1 MCPRWTLIASA
12 AVVFAAPA
20 YAQTGTSTAAPEV
33 VPPSLL
39 HQPSIPYPPDAKAR
53 GVEGVVALD
62 LVIDEIGEV
71 RTATVVRGVDPV
83 LDAAALEAV
92 KEFRFSPAM
101 EDGVPFEVT
110 VGFAY
115 RFVLPTEDE
124 DAEVVATS
132 SVAPPADVGTGHSNV
147 PIDGIDSAF
156 SIVVL
161 AKRPPRSA
169 SDWTFTFGVT
179 HAAPAAG
186 GSGAE
191 LLREAPGVYISQ
203 HSGQGK
209 GHQIF
214 LRGFDAVHGQD
225 VAISAGGIAVNEVSN
240 VHGQGYA
247 DLHFLI
253 PEAVAKMRVVEGA
266 YDPRQGDFAVA
277 GSIDFDLG
285 LTRRGMLGRVSAGQF
300 GLVRGLAAWGPEGEP
315 DETFVA
321 AEYARSDGFGPSRAW
336 NRSSAIAQSL
346 VDINA
351 NVKLRL
357 LGSSYAGRFDSPG
370 VVRLDAFEAG
380 TIGFYD
386 VQSTAQRGSS
396 TRHQALAEVR
406 YDDGSTQSRMST
418 YVVLRGF
425 RLRQNFTGY
434 LLDPRGDLNEQLH
447 DATTFGGSGYY
458 SKTLFDERLRV
469 EIGASWRHDAIEQTQ
484 DRLREVDGVSYAQEI
499 DNELEITDV
508 GFYADFNLRLMD
520 GLFVRGG
527 ARVEGLSYVIEERL
541 ANEPRREAFGLHV
554 APKATVDYQPVD
566 ALRLFLSYGNGFR
579 SPQAVSLGQGERSPL
594 TLVHSGELGARYR
607 YGRALRATL
616 TSFVTYVEDELVFD
630 HATGTNVFGGSTLRG
645 GVQALVQSAPFDF
658 LNATLAATFARGI
671 KPATGDVLPF
681 VPPLVLRFDVEAHE
695 HVRGLLEEPIGVF
708 AVLAGTYLAPRPL
721 PFSETAEGFFVA
733 EAAIGA
739 EYDRF
744 ALSVEAQNLFDAR
757 YRDAEFVY
765 ASDFNPGGGTSMVP
779 ARHFTAGPPLT
790 LQATLTVNY

>member
-1 MCPRWTLIASA
+1 M
-12 AVVFAAPA
+12 VVVSLTSAPA
-20 YAQTGTSTAAPEV
+20 FAQTETATTAPAL
-33 VPPSLL
+33 VPPTLL
-39 HQPSIPYPPDAKAR
+39 HQPAVPYPTDARAR
-53 GVEGVVALD
+53 GVEGVVQLD
-62 LVIDEIGEV
+62 LVIDEVGAV
-71 RTATVVRGVDPV
+71 RTATVVEGVDPA
-83 LDAAALEAV
+83 LDAAALDAV
-92 KEFRFSPAM
+92 KQFRFSPAM
-101 EDGVPFEVT
+101 EDGVPLEVT

-115 RFVLPTEDE
+115 RFVLPDE
-124 DAEVVATS
+124 DGAAPPPVIATS
-132 SVAPPADVGTGHSNV
+132 TSAAPPDVGTGHKAS
-147 PIDGIDSAF
+147 PIEGIDSAF
-156 SIVVL
+156 SIVVT

-225 VAISAGGIAVNEVSN
+225 VAISAGGIPINEVSN
-240 VHGQGYA
+240 IHGQGYA

-285 LTRRGMLGRVSAGQF
+285 LTRRGMLGRVSAGQY
-300 GLVRGLAAWGPEGEP
+300 GLMRGLAAWGPEGES

-346 VDINA
+346 VDVSA

-357 LGSSYAGRFDSPG
+357 LGSTYAGRYDSPG
-370 VVRLDAFEAG
+370 VVRLDAFESGAL
-380 TIGFYD
+380 GFFD
-386 VQSTAQRGSS
+386 VHSSQQRGASS
-396 TRHQALAEVR
+396 RHQALAEVR
-406 YDDGSTQSRMST
+406 FDDGSTQSSMST
-418 YVVLRGF
+418 YVVLRSF

-447 DATTFGGSGYY
+447 DATTFGGNGYY
-458 SKTLFDERLRV
+458 AKTLFEERLRV
-469 EIGASWRHDAIEQTQ
+469 EIGASWRHDAIDQTQ
-484 DRLREVDGVSYAQEI
+484 DRLREVDGVSYATEI
-499 DNELEITDV
+499 DNELGITDV
-508 GFYADFNLRLMD
+508 GFYADFNLRVLD
-520 GLFVRGG
+520 GLYVRGG
-527 ARVEGLSYVIEERL
+527 ARIEGLSYVIEERL
-541 ANEPRREAFGLHV
+541 ANEPRREAFGFHI
-554 APKATVDYQPVD
+554 APKATVDYQLD
-566 ALRLFLSYGNGFR
+566 EALRFFLSYGNGFR

-594 TLVHSGELGARYR
+594 TLVHSGEFGGRYDL
-607 YGRALRATL
+607 GRALRATL
-616 TSFVTYVEDELVFD
+616 TTFVTYVEDELVFD
-630 HATGTNVFGGSTLRG
+630 HATGTNIFGGSTVRG

-658 LNATLAATFARGI
+658 LNATLAATFARGV
-671 KPATGDVLPF
+671 KPDSGDILPF

-695 HVRGLLEEPIGVF
+695 HVTGLLEAPIGVF

-721 PFSETAEGFFVA
+721 PFSETAEGFFVM
-733 EAAIGA
+733 EAAVGA

-744 ALSVEAQNLFDAR
+744 ALSIEAANLFDAR

-765 ASDFNPGGGTSMVP
+765 ASAFQPGGGTSMVP
-779 ARHFTAGPPLT
+779 ARHFTAGPPLQV
-790 LQATLTVNY
+790 QASLTVNY